1 MSMVTIRETI
11 LAYPGLGDSEDFLDK
26 VVLPGRGLTGEEDS
40 TEIDASRQKLIA
52 ADLYAMAG
60 GNPDFT
66 ENKLS
71 ITYPRSWYDSMA
83 RRLYREGGEPEK
95 AESVGNSFE
104 VPKGR
109 AGNRW

>member
-1 MSMVTIRETI
+1 MVTIRETI
-11 LAYPGLGDSEDFLDK
+11 LAYPGLDGSEEFLDK
-26 VVLPGRGLTGEEDS
+26 VILPGRGLTGKEDS
-40 TEIDASRQKLIA
+40 VTVDSSRQKLIA
-52 ADLYAMAG
+52 ADLYAMVG

>member
-1 MSMVTIRETI
+1 MIMVTIRETI
-11 LAYPGLGDSEDFLDK
+11 LAYPGLDDSEDFLDK

-40 TEIDASRQKLIA
+40 TAIDASRQKLIA
-52 ADLYAMAG
+52 ADLYAMVG
-60 GNPDFT
+60 GNADFT

-71 ITYPRSWYDSMA
+71 ITRPRAWYEATA

-95 AESVGNSFE
+95 AELIGNSFE

-109 AGNRW
+109 SGSRW

>member
-1 MSMVTIRETI
+1 MVTIRETI
-11 LAYPGLGDSEDFLDK
+11 LAYPGLDGSEDFLDK
-26 VVLPGRGLTGEEDS
+26 VVLPGRGLTGAEES
-40 TEIDASRQKLIA
+40 NTIDTSRQKLIA

-71 ITYPRSWYDSMA
+71 ITYPRAWYDLMA
-83 RRLYREGGEPEK
+83 RRLYKEGGEPDK
-95 AESVGNSFE
+95 AESIGSGFE

-109 AGNRW
+109 ASSRW